1 MYIVY
6 WISNGSG
13 KVRRFGDEH
22 WPATYKILVN
32 STFYSPSES
41 FWIVPGTLT
50 E

>member
-1 MYIVY
+1 MCIVY
-6 WISNGSG
+6 WIRNGSG
-13 KVRRFGDEH
+13 EVCRFGGH
-22 WPATYKILVN
+22 APATYKILLD